1 MKLTYFLFFFISF
14 FEKFDPFEKIS
25 DLQKEI
31 IKLTGTQEKVLP
43 GKVNCKN
50 ETLREILTMWAGLQ
64 GNDIF
69 LHWQQTES

>member
-1 MKLTYFLFFFISF
+1 MFSIFIISF
-14 FEKFDPFEKIS
+14 FEKLDPFEKIL
-25 DLQKEI
+25 DFQEEI
-31 IKLTGTQEKVLP
+31 ISLPRERLEAKEKASR

>member
-1 MKLTYFLFFFISF
+1 MFSIFFISF
-14 FEKFDPFEKIS
+14 FEKLDPFEKIS

-31 IKLTGTQEKVLP
+31 IKLRERLETKEKESQ

-50 ETLREILTMWAGLQ
+50 ETLREILTMCAGLQ